1 MFQVLNIFNVITWPL
16 FESSVMLIWFST
28 LLGQHHFSKG
38 TVVIASMILYVINMI
53 GNSFES
59 PLLRASL
66 ASTLSI
72 GVLFYIGWRQS
83 IISSKRVLL
92 LYASVSSLLAYWV
105 VNFEMT
111 MTSLVSV
118 PVFVQT
124 SLDFL
129 ANILA
134 VILALTFRR
143 LQYEWLT
150 ESFLDKHGIQLQ
162 ILLISS
168 LFLRIMNDLLA
179 YFFAVQ
185 QFTGSIWWDFFLLSI
200 ILAIIFVPVIS
211 NQQELLLDKINQH
224 DVEMA
229 ASQSYTQQLETK
241 YSEFRFFKHDYKNIL
256 ASLEYGIASENM
268 SDIRSTYYSV
278 IKKSNDTLPD
288 PQILNLKYIADLNL
302 KSLILVKYQTAFEKS
317 VSFNVE
323 INAFFD
329 IVAIEND
336 VTFYRVIGI
345 LLDNAIE
352 SAEKAVKKTVTML
365 LTDCEEIVIINSCT
379 QRMDLTKIAKLGY
392 SSKKNHSGF
401 GLNFVQQYVNQHDNI
416 ELTTISEQHH
426 FIQKMMFTVR

>member
-1 MFQVLNIFNVITWPL
+1 MFQVLNIFNIITWPL
-16 FESSVMLIWFST
+16 FESIVMLIWFST
-28 LLGQHHFSKG
+28 LLGQHRFSKS

-72 GVLFYIGWRQS
+72 GVLFYIGWRKS
-83 IISSKRVLL
+83 TISSKRVLL

-118 PVFVQT
+118 PFFIQT

-129 ANILA
+129 ANVLA
-134 VILALTFRR
+134 VMFALIVRR
-143 LQYEWLT
+143 LKYEWLT
-150 ESFLDKHGIQLQ
+150 ESFLEKHVIQLQ

-168 LFLRIMNDLLA
+168 LFLRMINNVLA

-185 QFTGSIWWDFFLLSI
+185 QFTGSIWWNFFLLSI

-211 NQQELLLDKINQH
+211 NQHELLLDKIKQH
-224 DVEMA
+224 DIEMA

-256 ASLEYGIASENM
+256 ASLEYGISSENM

-288 PQILNLKYIADLNL
+288 PQILNLKHIADLNL
-302 KSLILVKYQTAFEKS
+302 KSLILVKHQIAFEKS
-317 VSFNVE
+317 VLFNVE

-336 VTFYRVIGI
+336 IAFYRVIGI

-379 QRMDLTKIAKLGY
+379 QCMDLTKIAQLGY
-392 SSKKNHSGF
+392 SSKNNHSGF
-401 GLNFVQQYVNQHDNI
+401 GLTFVQQYINQHDNI

-426 FIQKMMFTVR
+426 FIQKMLFTVR

>member
-72 GVLFYIGWRQS
+72 GVLFYIGWRQH
-83 IISSKRVLL
+83 IISNKRVLL

-143 LQYEWLT
+143 LKYEWLT
-150 ESFLDKHGIQLQ
+150 ESFLEKHGIQLQ

-302 KSLILVKYQTAFEKS
+302 KSLILVKHQTAFEKS

-336 VTFYRVIGI
+336 IAFYRVIGI

-379 QRMDLTKIAKLGY
+379 QRIDLTKIAQLGY

>member
-1 MFQVLNIFNVITWPL
+1 MFRFLNIFNVITWPI
-16 FESSVMLIWFST
+16 FESIVMLIWFST
-28 LLGQHHFSKG
+28 LLGHHHFSKR
-38 TVVIASMILYVINMI
+38 TVVITSIMLYVINMI
-53 GNSFES
+53 GNGFES

-72 GVLFYIGWRQS
+72 ILLFYIGWRQN
-83 IISSKRVLL
+83 IIRSKCILL

-118 PVFVQT
+118 PVFVQA

-134 VILALTFRR
+134 VIFALVFRQ
-143 LQYEWLT
+143 LKYEWLT
-150 ESFLDKHGIQLQ
+150 ENFLKKHVVQLQ
-162 ILLISS
+162 VLLMSS
-168 LFLRIMNDLLA
+168 LFLRIMNDFLA
-179 YFFAVQ
+179 YFFAVE

-211 NQQELLLDKINQH
+211 NQHELLLDKINQH
-224 DVEMA
+224 DAEMA
-229 ASQSYTQQLETK
+229 ASQNYTQQLETK

-256 ASLEYGIASENM
+256 ASLEYGIQSENM

-288 PQILNLKYIADLNL
+288 PKILNLKYIADLNL
-302 KSLILVKYQTAFEKS
+302 KSLILVKHQIAFEKS

-323 INAFFD
+323 INEFFD
-329 IVAIEND
+329 VIAIKND
-336 VTFYRVIGI
+336 VSFYRVIGI

-352 SAEKAVKKTVTML
+352 SAEKTVKKTVTML
-365 LTDCEEIVIINSCT
+365 LMNCKEIVIVNSCT
-379 QRMDLTKIAKLGY
+379 QCTDLTKTAQFGY

-401 GLNFVQQYVNQHDNI
+401 GLYFVQQYINQHDNI
-416 ELTTISEQHH
+416 ELTTIAEQHH
-426 FIQKMMFTVR
+426 FIQKMMFTVS

>member
-72 GVLFYIGWRQS
+72 GVLFYIGWRQH
-83 IISSKRVLL
+83 IISNKRVLL

-134 VILALTFRR
+134 VILVLTFRR
-143 LQYEWLT
+143 LKYEWLT

-302 KSLILVKYQTAFEKS
+302 KSLILVKHQTAFEKS

-336 VTFYRVIGI
+336 IAFYRVIGI

>member
-72 GVLFYIGWRQS
+72 GVLFYIGWRQH
-83 IISSKRVLL
+83 IISNKRVLL

-143 LQYEWLT
+143 LKYEWLT
-150 ESFLDKHGIQLQ
+150 ESFLEKHGIQLQ

-302 KSLILVKYQTAFEKS
+302 KSLILVKHQTAFEKS

-336 VTFYRVIGI
+336 IAFYRVIGI

-379 QRMDLTKIAKLGY
+379 QRKDLTKIAQLGY